1 MDRQNSNTMI
11 YKRQKTTKLILALT
25 VALVLPVVTSA
36 QGLFRHGIAD
46 EDYYGY
52 GRTSKHTSMFNRS
65 VVEPNGIID
74 NQTFGQS
81 PIGSGIV
88 ILLAAGAGYA
98 TLKRRKEDEQ

>member
-1 MDRQNSNTMI
+1 MI
-11 YKRQKTTKLILALT
+11 NKRQKTTKLVLALA

-46 EDYYGY
+46 EDYYGF
-52 GRTSKHTSMFNRS
+52 GGTEKQISMFNRS
-65 VVEPNGIID
+65 VIEPNGIID

-81 PIGSGIV
+81 PIGSGII

-98 TLKRRKEDEQ
+98 TLKRRKEDKQ